1 MYKITPV
8 ERLIQVD
15 ALVSVY
21 NYVRPKGFYFPGES
35 HDFWE
40 CVYIKEGEVTATA
53 DERVYQLG
61 PGKLL
66 MHKPM
71 EFHRIWASEECAPW
85 VINISFRA
93 HGALTDHME
102 QCCFNLSAKQQT
114 QFMQIVDHFLQMNN
128 MSDSLKNKKYH
139 AQINLIAT
147 LLETF
152 LITLSDNENYNTCS
166 LSPNDARYSKIV
178 QVMQNNR
185 QKNLSVSELAEL
197 CQMSVS
203 NLKRIFAMYSDVGVA
218 KFFLTLRIRYAMELL
233 EKGMRI
239 AHIAEILNF
248 SDPAYLYTV
257 FKRETGVTPSQYKK
271 QKQNNN

>member
-1 MYKITPV
+1 MHKITPV

-61 PGKLL
+61 PGMLL
-66 MHKPM
+66 IHKPM
-71 EFHRIWASEECAPW
+71 EFHRIWSSEECAPW

-93 HGALTDHME
+93 HGSLTDRMG
-102 QCCFNLSAKQQT
+102 QRCYNLTTEQQT
-114 QFMQIVDHFLQMNN
+114 RLMEIVDYFLQLNN
-128 MSDSLKNKKYH
+128 RKSPSEKENAP

-152 LITLSDNENYNTCS
+152 LITLSDNENYNPSS
-166 LSPNDARYSKIV
+166 LAPNDARYSKIV

-203 NLKRIFAMYSDVGVA
+203 NMKRIFALYSDVGIA
-218 KFFLTLRIRYAMELL
+218 KYFLTLRVRYAMELM
-233 EKGMRI
+233 EKECVLRRSRK
-239 AHIAEILNF
+239 F
-248 SDPAYLYTV
+248 
-257 FKRETGVTPSQYKK
+257 
-271 QKQNNN
+271 